1 VIALTIKVQAKRI
14 TWSSELILWEP
25 KAKKPPSDGLQKRL
39 KGKVL
44 INSECVAR
52 LEAR

>member
-1 VIALTIKVQAKRI
+1 MNHMEFRTYTVRAQGKEAAKWR
-14 TWSSELILWEP
+14 
-25 KAKKPPSDGLQKRL
+25 GLQKRL